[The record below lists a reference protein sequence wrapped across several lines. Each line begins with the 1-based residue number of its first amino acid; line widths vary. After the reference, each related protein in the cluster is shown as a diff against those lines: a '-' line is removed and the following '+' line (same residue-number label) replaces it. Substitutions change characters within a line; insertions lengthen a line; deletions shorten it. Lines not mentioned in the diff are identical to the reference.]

1 MANEQTRSSR
11 RQKQPT
17 PKKSVKKNSGK
28 GSGKTSGPHKK
39 GLFIKILLGI
49 LSFFCILF
57 LAGVGLFWYYAKDAP
72 ELTDKN
78 WTLPYLPNYIHK
90 MANYSKI

>member
-28 GSGKTSGPHKK
+28 GSGKSSGTHKK

-57 LAGVGLFWYYAKDAP
+57 
-72 ELTDKN
+72 
-78 WTLPYLPNYIHK
+78 
-90 MANYSKI
+90 

>member
-57 LAGVGLFWYYAKDAP
+57 LAGIGLFWYYAKDAP
-72 ELTDKN
+72 ELTQM
-78 WTLPYLPNYIHK
+78 NYRKHWK
-90 MANYSKI
+90 MRSCQ

>member
-39 GLFIKILLGI
+39 DC
-49 LSFFCILF
+49 LSRFF
-57 LAGVGLFWYYAKDAP
+57 
-72 ELTDKN
+72 
-78 WTLPYLPNYIHK
+78 
-90 MANYSKI
+90 